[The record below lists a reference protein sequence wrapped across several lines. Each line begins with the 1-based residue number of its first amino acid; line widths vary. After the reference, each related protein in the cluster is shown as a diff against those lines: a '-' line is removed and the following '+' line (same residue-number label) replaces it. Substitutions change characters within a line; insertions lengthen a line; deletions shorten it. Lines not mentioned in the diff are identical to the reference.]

1 MSSRYRNDH
10 YYDNSYAN
18 GSSASG
24 SSSRR
29 RTYDYVKINPLLKKS
44 AKAKPKTMGY
54 STALGRRK
62 PKGEWKE
69 KKKPREEQEDIAALK
84 NRKDAFDAEAIEAE
98 LTTFKKGTFVFDEEA
113 EKPKKKASEKEKES
127 KLNGDS
133 KHSKFLLKRTSNKHP
148 PPEPV
153 FNEFYAYDRYSP
165 KPKVRNGRRPKTP
178 KSLSKDEVKAQPEE
192 KERSAEST
200 PREQRPRRKK
210 KSRSRNSEKSRARV
224 QTIVTVGPTRMQYGG
239 YVRNTLPDYFYGPGY
254 VQPSYFNGYQAPYP
268 YGYGQ
273 SQRRQMSTGPAVP
286 GYGSYTDPANAMEY
300 YYGNTMDDGAWYPY
314 PADVVALPAPDPY
327 STPKTNKRSSGSK
340 STSVN
345 VDLTSPSKDVSN
357 GDTPM
362 SPGRRVNKIQKQL
375 EYYFSI
381 KNMNE
386 DKFLREVMDESGW
399 VTIDTILQF
408 KRMKALGAT
417 KELVTEAAFH
427 STAIEIDPKNTER
440 IRMDKMWKQYVGKRR
455 EKELSKKRSS
465 RAKAREKERQRQK
478 ELDNADL
485 NDETIEA
492 IVAAIERKQERRKR
506 RREERE
512 RQKEK
517 ARKAEQEENATKNE
531 QDEDDDDEVR
541 DDESGNQKEETKDD
555 IQDGEEIIKKLIEKD
570 QQQGDDDLGDPDG
583 NDMVNI
589 D

>member
-1 MSSRYRNDH
+1 
-10 YYDNSYAN
+10 
-18 GSSASG
+18 
-24 SSSRR
+24 
-29 RTYDYVKINPLLKKS
+29 
-44 AKAKPKTMGY
+44 
-54 STALGRRK
+54 
-62 PKGEWKE
+62 
-69 KKKPREEQEDIAALK
+69 
-84 NRKDAFDAEAIEAE
+84 
-98 LTTFKKGTFVFDEEA
+98 
-113 EKPKKKASEKEKES
+113 
-127 KLNGDS
+127 
-133 KHSKFLLKRTSNKHP
+133 
-148 PPEPV
+148 
-153 FNEFYAYDRYSP
+153 
-165 KPKVRNGRRPKTP
+165 
-178 KSLSKDEVKAQPEE
+178 
-192 KERSAEST
+192 
-200 PREQRPRRKK
+200 
-210 KSRSRNSEKSRARV
+210 
-224 QTIVTVGPTRMQYGG
+224 
-239 YVRNTLPDYFYGPGY
+239 
-254 VQPSYFNGYQAPYP
+254 
-268 YGYGQ
+268 
-273 SQRRQMSTGPAVP
+273 
-286 GYGSYTDPANAMEY
+286 MEY

-314 PADVVALPAPDPY
+314 HPADVVALPPPPDPY
-327 STPKTNKRSSGSK
+327 TTPKTNKRSGSSK
-340 STSVN
+340 STSV
-345 VDLTSPSKDVSN
+345 DGTSPSKDVSN
-357 GDTPM
+357 GDSPM

-455 EKELSKKRSS
+455 EKELSKKRAS
-465 RAKAREKERQRQK
+465 RSKAREKEKQRQK

-485 NDETIEA
+485 NNETIEA

-517 ARKAEQEENATKNE
+517 ARKAEQEENGGKNE
-531 QDEDDDDEVR
+531 EDHVDGHDENENE
-541 DDESGNQKEETKDD
+541 ESGNQKEETKED
-555 IQDGEEIIKKLIEKD
+555 IQGQEGEEIIKKLIEKD